1 MTPSQILSKN
11 LKTIMDKAGVNS
23 SRLSQL
29 CYEAGYTENSTTL
42 KTTLSRI
49 STGDANIRMNNLETI
64 YNSVKLLPGFERF
77 ALNDL
82 LDENFTESKVT
93 IDAEQMDAFIQELLS
108 NLHEL
113 QWIKLL
119 QEPSLISGVARLVAK
134 THGIDVIRKES
145 AELASS
151 VR

>member
-11 LKTIMDKAGVNS
+11 LKAIMDKAGVNS
-23 SRLSQL
+23 SRLSQM
-29 CYEAGYTENSTTL
+29 CHEAGFTENSTTL

-49 STGDANIRMNNLETI
+49 GTGDANIRMNNLETI
-64 YNSVKLLPGFERF
+64 YNSVRLLPGFENF

-82 LDENFTESKVT
+82 LNENLTEHKVL
-93 IDAEQMDAFIQELLS
+93 IDASQMDAFIMELLS

-134 THGIDVIRKES
+134 AHGIEVTRKEV
-145 AELASS
+145 AEQASS
-151 VR
+151 LR